1 MTKTNSIK
9 KVTAMIMA
17 AVIALVFATSSMS
30 STNVKASAA
39 GAATNAVEV
48 YVENFLEAAIKL
60 IKQAT
65 KPDITQNKKYNMTN
79 TSRAKNIVPQYVNTG
94 KRSAAN
100 YNKIINQF
108 NVQKNARYKITNGS
122 TWCNIFA
129 DDVMQ
134 AMNLGGYFSHWVTSN
149 GKPVTYSVAIKTKG
163 SYECNV
169 KSHLNWMNKYG
180 VKKYGWKKVSAKQ
193 AQQRANKG
201 YPTLVMNKTGTHIAV
216 VRPETAT
223 YKYSNDN
230 VVIAQAGLYNVNY
243 GMSKKYFGTTNL
255 VYYTHD

>member
-1 MTKTNSIK
+1 MTNTTTFK
-9 KVTAMIMA
+9 KITSVILAIMVTL
-17 AVIALVFATSSMS
+17 VISTSSMS
-30 STNVKASAA
+30 NANIKASAA
-39 GAATNAVEV
+39 GTTMTETI
-48 YVENFLEAAIKL
+48 IKGVLKSVIDL
-60 IKQAT
+60 INKVKTPEIT
-65 KPDITQNKKYNMTN
+65 KNNKYNMTS
-79 TSRAKNIVPQYVNTG
+79 TARAKNIVPQYINTG

-129 DDVMQ
+129 ADVMQ
-134 AMNLGGYFSHWVTSN
+134 AINLSGSFSHWVAPN
-149 GKPVTYSVAIKTKG
+149 GKPLTYDAARKTKG

-169 KSHLNWMNKYG
+169 KSHLSWMNKHG

-216 VRPETAT
+216 VRPENGKYT
-223 YKYSNDN
+223 YKKNN
-230 VVIAQAGLYNVNY
+230 VVIAQAGLNNVNY
-243 GMSKKYFGTTNL
+243 GMSKTYFGTTDL